1 MDSYHIDPP
10 AIEAI
15 VIESYVTIDALI
27 DSSEAD
33 GIEARWQFGKLLLR
47 ERVGK
52 QLPKGRLDAIVAA
65 TGKSRSELQ
74 YRMQFAELCPT
85 RDKVSN
91 ALDTCGSWRDIV
103 QGLSGN
109 SESVHFSSDGPEWY
123 TPPEL
128 VAKVVEVLGVIDLDP
143 CADAEHRVPAKAH
156 YTQKQ
161 NGLSRGWAG
170 KVYMN
175 PPYGRELPD
184 WVVKLCLEYTA
195 SSVTD
200 AIALVPART
209 DTEWFRALRDYP
221 RCFIFG
227 RLKFSGHE
235 NSAPFPSMVVY
246 LGKDEHGFI
255 NTFRDTGDMYA
266 RIDGDT

>member
-1 MDSYHIDPP
+1 TTEEWVRDRLGGYVRLSIEERREAVAELTEGDEGLSNREAATILGVDEGTVRGDKASAEDSAPKDGEQIGLEGDG
-10 AIEAI
+10 A
-15 VIESYVTIDALI
+15 ESSAPKSTR
-27 DSSEAD
+27 E
-33 GIEARWQFGKLLLR
+33 LLAQSDQNDWR
-47 ERVGK
+47 TPR
-52 QLPKGRLDAIVAA
+52 QYLDAAR
-65 TGKSRSELQ
+65 T
-74 YRMQFAELCPT
+74 
-85 RDKVSN
+85 
-91 ALDTCGSWRDIV
+91 
-103 QGLSGN
+103 
-109 SESVHFSSDGPEWY
+109 
-123 TPPEL
+123 
-128 VAKVVEVLGVIDLDP
+128 VLGEIDLDP